1 MESTP
6 ALVTAMVERL
16 LLMEAVAQYK
26 WNKGMPIENQAR
38 EHEVLNKVVAS
49 AEAHGLAVDLAWDF
63 FRAQIAAAKAIQSRL
78 FDTWRQGGVSS
89 FPSAP
94 DLKTQSRPA
103 IGALT
108 GRIIEALAQLN
119 AIDAEALCAAL
130 DPVPHPLAEYAE
142 AWFIAVAPLRERANG
157 C

>member
-1 MESTP
+1 MSRIPRFLTALLIQIFFVLCISGQTTAEGPTESTR

-26 WNKGMPIENQAR
+26 WNKGMPIENLAR

-49 AEAHGLAVDLAWDF
+49 AKAHGLAVDLAWDF

-103 IGALT
+103 ISPTSATRGS
-108 GRIIEALAQLN
+108 RR
-119 AIDAEALCAAL
+119 C
-130 DPVPHPLAEYAE
+130 
-142 AWFIAVAPLRERANG
+142 
-157 C
+157 